1 MMAKKKKSMNETAD
15 TVFAEESAP
24 IVEAVEEKQ
33 VSQDLATRLSK
44 MCEQP
49 GVLGFILRDT
59 TTATINL
66 KEPEKIVDYALLT
79 SQTLESSQEI
89 SQMFNLGDF
98 ESTLIEGKNM
108 KTLCFVLD
116 ENRVNIFM
124 EKDVDHADIL
134 NSVRQ

>member
-1 MMAKKKKSMNETAD
+1 MAKKKKSMSETAD

-44 MCEQP
+44 MCERP
-49 GVLGFILRDT
+49 EVLGFIMRDT

-66 KEPEKIVDYALLT
+66 KEPERIVDYALLT
-79 SQTLESSQEI
+79 SQALESSQEI

>member
-1 MMAKKKKSMNETAD
+1 MAKKKKSMSETAE

-44 MCEQP
+44 MCERP
-49 GVLGFILRDT
+49 EVLGFIMRDT

-79 SQTLESSQEI
+79 SQALESSQEI

>member
-1 MMAKKKKSMNETAD
+1 MAKKKKSMNETAD
-15 TVFAEESAP
+15 IVFAEESAP

-33 VSQDLATRLSK
+33 VSQDLVTRLSK

-108 KTLCFVLD
+108 KMLCFVLD

>member
-1 MMAKKKKSMNETAD
+1 MAKKKKSMSETVD

-24 IVEAVEEKQ
+24 IVEALEEKQ
-33 VSQDLATRLSK
+33 VSQDLATCLSK
-44 MCEQP
+44 MCERP
-49 GVLGFILRDT
+49 EVLGFILRDA

-79 SQTLESSQEI
+79 SQAMESSQEI

>member
-1 MMAKKKKSMNETAD
+1 MAKKKKSMNETAD

-24 IVEAVEEKQ
+24 IVEAVEEEKQ

-44 MCEQP
+44 MCERP
-49 GVLGFILRDT
+49 EVLGFILRDT

-79 SQTLESSQEI
+79 SQAMESSQEI
-89 SQMFNLGDF
+89 SQIFNLGDF
-98 ESTLIEGKNM
+98 ESTLIEGKNL

-124 EKDVDHADIL
+124 EKDVDHAEIL
-134 NSVRQ
+134 NHFKQ

>member
-1 MMAKKKKSMNETAD
+1 MAKKKKSMNETAD

-44 MCEQP
+44 MCERP
-49 GVLGFILRDT
+49 EVLGFIMRDT

-66 KEPEKIVDYALLT
+66 KEPERIVDYALLT
-79 SQTLESSQEI
+79 SQALESSQEI

-134 NSVRQ
+134 NIVRQ

>member
-1 MMAKKKKSMNETAD
+1 MAKKKKSMSETAE

-44 MCEQP
+44 MCERP
-49 GVLGFILRDT
+49 EVLGFIMRDT

-66 KEPEKIVDYALLT
+66 KEPERIVDYALLT
-79 SQTLESSQEI
+79 SQALESSQEI

-134 NSVRQ
+134 KSVRQ

>member
-1 MMAKKKKSMNETAD
+1 MAKKKKSMSETAD

-44 MCEQP
+44 MCERP
-49 GVLGFILRDT
+49 EILGFIMRDT

-79 SQTLESSQEI
+79 SQALESSQEI

-134 NSVRQ
+134 KSVRQ

>member
-1 MMAKKKKSMNETAD
+1 M
-15 TVFAEESAP
+15 
-24 IVEAVEEKQ
+24 
-33 VSQDLATRLSK
+33 
-44 MCEQP
+44 
-49 GVLGFILRDT
+49 RDT

-79 SQTLESSQEI
+79 SQALESSQEI

-134 NSVRQ
+134 KSVRQ

>member
-1 MMAKKKKSMNETAD
+1 MAKKKKSMSETAD

-24 IVEAVEEKQ
+24 IVDAVEEKQ

-44 MCEQP
+44 MCERP
-49 GVLGFILRDT
+49 EILGFIMRDT

-79 SQTLESSQEI
+79 SQALESSQEI

-124 EKDVDHADIL
+124 EKDVDHTGIL
-134 NSVRQ
+134 KSVRE

>member
-1 MMAKKKKSMNETAD
+1 MAKKKKSMNETAD

-44 MCEQP
+44 MCERP
-49 GVLGFILRDT
+49 EILGFIMRDT

-79 SQTLESSQEI
+79 SQALESSQEI

-124 EKDVDHADIL
+124 EKDVDHTGIL
-134 NSVRQ
+134 KSVRE

>member
-1 MMAKKKKSMNETAD
+1 MAKKKKSMSETAE
-15 TVFAEESAP
+15 TVFAEEGAP

-44 MCEQP
+44 MCERP

-79 SQTLESSQEI
+79 SQALESSQEI

-134 NSVRQ
+134 KSVRQ

>member
-1 MMAKKKKSMNETAD
+1 MAKKKKSMNETAD

-44 MCEQP
+44 MCERP
-49 GVLGFILRDT
+49 EVLGFILRDT

-66 KEPEKIVDYALLT
+66 KEPEKIVDYALLA

-124 EKDVDHADIL
+124 EKDVDHAEIL
-134 NSVRQ
+134 SSFRQ

>member
-1 MMAKKKKSMNETAD
+1 MAKKKKSMSETAD

-44 MCEQP
+44 MCERP
-49 GVLGFILRDT
+49 EVLGFIMRDT

-66 KEPEKIVDYALLT
+66 KEPERIVDYALLT
-79 SQTLESSQEI
+79 SQALESSQEI

-134 NSVRQ
+134 NIVRQ